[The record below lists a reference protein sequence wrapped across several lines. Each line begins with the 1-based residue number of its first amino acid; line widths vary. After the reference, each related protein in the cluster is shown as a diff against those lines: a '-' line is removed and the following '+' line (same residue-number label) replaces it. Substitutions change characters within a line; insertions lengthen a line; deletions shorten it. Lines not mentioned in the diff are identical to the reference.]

1 MKLKEAL
8 LILIL
13 IFSIILGGILV
24 ITEMQRQSS
33 YIKSVENIII
43 EKQIN
48 INKEKINFKYMNN
61 VN

>member
-48 INKEKINFKYMNN
+48 INKEKNKF
-61 VN
+61 